1 MYCLICLILTQMAFH
16 NDIHALYY
24 LLSIQI
30 ETFSLFFDSSNV
42 HVAPCVQMK
51 RRSCLGC
58 SFAVKLENALPSRCP
73 HEAH

>member
-1 MYCLICLILTQMAFH
+1 MYCLIYFILTQMAFH

-30 ETFSLFFDSSNV
+30 GTLFFDSSNV

-51 RRSCLGC
+51 RRLCLGC

-73 HEAH
+73 HKAH